1 MKGWDLKQR
10 ERIPPYLFDR
20 ESSLL
25 IDRESTIPKAKG
37 LHGMEGTWDK
47 GGGMVCVKRSY
58 MYAYASIGK
67 AKKSE
72 GSLGNSYPPYSKKK

>member
-1 MKGWDLKQR
+1 MKGGDLKQR

-37 LHGMEGTWDK
+37 LHGMEGTMTK
-47 GGGMVCVKRSY
+47 GRGEG
-58 MYAYASIGK
+58 YA
-67 AKKSE
+67 
-72 GSLGNSYPPYSKKK
+72 